1 MRQAERPVSAP
12 AIAVLPYGHRQGRRL
27 CFTPLSDLHWPLGRP
42 ERLNQGTVGDMGA
55 DDHLIIFPKTCSH
68 FDQRHGVRAK
78 VSIMVVEPSIIHAKH
93 LRLLR
98 LSHRRFFRV
107 LSFNRAFLSR
117 IPNGL
122 FLPYGTSW
130 VPDWRDMRI
139 EKTVMCSLIASA
151 KRDSEGHKLRHRI
164 VEHIRDRRLNIDVM
178 GGGYAPFERKSDGL
192 APYRYSVVIE
202 NVREPNYF
210 SEKLID
216 ALLCLTV
223 PIYWGCPNIGEYFDT
238 SGMVICQSE
247 EDIGAALAEMSEVD
261 YAVRLP
267 ALEAVR
273 EVADGYTVLEQR
285 AAEAV
290 RASL

>member
-1 MRQAERPVSAP
+1 MSAP
-12 AIAVLPYGHRQGRRL
+12 AIAVLPYGRRQGRTL
-27 CFTPLSDLHWPLGRP
+27 ATTLLSDLHWPLGQP
-42 ERLNQGTVGDMGA
+42 DRLAQGTVGDMEA
-55 DDHLIIFPKTCSH
+55 DDHLIIFPKTSSH
-68 FDQRHGVRAK
+68 FDRRQGVRAN
-78 VSIMVVEPSIIHAKH
+78 VSIMVVEPTIIHAKH

-98 LSHRRFFRV
+98 LTHRRFFRV

-130 VPDWRDMRI
+130 VPDWRDLRI
-139 EKTVMCSLIASA
+139 EKSAMCSLIASA

-164 VEHIRDRRLNIDVM
+164 VEHIRGRGVDVDVM

-202 NVREPNYF
+202 NVREPDYF

-238 SGMVICQSE
+238 SGMMICQSPE
-247 EDIGAALAEMSEVD
+247 EIEAALVKMSEAD
-261 YAVRLP
+261 YAGRLP
-267 ALEAVR
+267 ALEALR
-273 EVADGYTVLEQR
+273 EVADGYTELEQR